1 MIKKFIICSLVLFA
15 AYTLPAFSQD
25 GEECTEE
32 EGTEEYYMD
41 PYCGA
46 DQDDEAPLDG
56 GVSFLI
62 GTATILGINKIRK
75 NGNNSS
81 L

>member
-1 MIKKFIICSLVLFA
+1 MVKKFIICSLVLFA

-25 GEECTEE
+25 GEECTAE

-41 PYCGA
+41 PYCQG
-46 DQDDEAPLDG
+46 DQDEAPLDG
-56 GVSFLI
+56 GVSFLM
-62 GTATILGINKIRK
+62 GTAVALGIKKIRK
-75 NGNNSS
+75 NGNRCI